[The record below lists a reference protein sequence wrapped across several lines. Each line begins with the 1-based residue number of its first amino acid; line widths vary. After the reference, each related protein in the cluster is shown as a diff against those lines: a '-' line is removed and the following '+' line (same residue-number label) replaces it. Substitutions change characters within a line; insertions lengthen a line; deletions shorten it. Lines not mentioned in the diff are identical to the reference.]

1 MRVYVL
7 SALLVVSFIAS
18 IVTAAMLNWMTVASV
33 SVFAATILYIN
44 RHEKELQSDF
54 DDAYGRD
61 ERMY

>member
-1 MRVYVL
+1 MRIYVL

-18 IVTAAMLNWMTVASV
+18 VATAFLMNWLTVASV

-61 ERMY
+61 DKFN